1 MHKLIFCSATMALLV
16 SSLGWAQATVNES
29 LETSFIYVDVNKG
42 SDSNSGSQSSPLKT
56 IGAALNIATTN
67 NAAAIGTRIII
78 NPGTYREVLTITS
91 GQNQN
96 SNVPMTLQAAQNG
109 TVFISGAV
117 QYTSWAPYASNPSIY
132 TATWPNQWGLCAV
145 AGGGGPLEQQI
156 VRRREMIFVDGTPM
170 TQVMSLSQMIFPGTF
185 YVDETQALVYLWPP
199 SGTNMASA
207 DVEVPTNPHLMQ
219 VSSYN
224 GKPINGIVFRGLTF
238 EYANSCRGDGAF
250 FVQGS
255 VTNLLLDS
263 DSFLWN
269 NSQGLSINQSASNVT
284 VLNSTALHNGSAGF
298 HTFQVKN
305 ILWQGS
311 TASYNNWRGAQG
323 AYYIWDVGGYHLRG
337 DHSETITGGQTTNN
351 QTAGVHWDTDNQNVT
366 VTSLFDSHNVR
377 GNLSEKN
384 EGPLSITN
392 SKFCNS
398 ISASSDTSGF
408 TLRNSDNTSI
418 TNSTFYNN
426 SIAQALVTGV
436 AGGIPVTNWETGQN
450 YNMITQNLTLT
461 GNTLEGIGT
470 QQLFKDGFLGGPD
483 WTDFQ
488 STLKSDN
495 NTWWNATN
503 TTPFSVPTP
512 NNGTLESFAG
522 WQSATGQDLNSK
534 FVAPTTDPANACATT
549 DDGPDYWLLVDNGL
563 VTTDLAGN
571 AVFNVTTSSLG
582 GFSGNVTLTLDGVS
596 AIPGATATFSAGTIA
611 ANGTSALTL
620 NAAATTPPGTY
631 TFTVLANSGNVTRT
645 VTLSV
650 TVPKQTVRL
659 STTLLNFPNQTFNT
673 TSPPQ
678 TIIMTNLGNT
688 SLGMTSITTTPGFA
702 QTNTCGTSL
711 AAGASCNISVTFTPQ
726 KHAPYTGTL
735 TIKDSA
741 AGSQQTVALT
751 GTVI

>member
-1 MHKLIFCSATMALLV
+1 MHKLVFCSAAIALFV
-16 SSLGWAQATVNES
+16 SSLGWAQATVNEN
-29 LETSFIYVDVNKG
+29 LETSFIYVDVVKG

-56 IGAALNIATTN
+56 IGAALNIAKTN

-91 GQNQN
+91 GPDQN
-96 SNVPMTLQAAQNG
+96 STVPMTLQAAQNG
-109 TVFISGAV
+109 TVFVSGAV
-117 QYTSWAPYASNPSIY
+117 QYTGWAPDASNPNIY
-132 TATWPNQWGLCAV
+132 TATWPNQWDLCAA
-145 AGGGGPLEQQI
+145 AGGNGPLEQQI
-156 VRRREMIFVDGTPM
+156 VLRREMIFVDGTPM

-185 YVDETQALVYLWPP
+185 YVDETHALVYVWPP
-199 SGTNMASA
+199 SGTNMTTA
-207 DVEVPTNPHLMQ
+207 DVEVPTNPQLVQ
-219 VSSYN
+219 VTSYN

-238 EYANSCRGDGAF
+238 EYASSCRGDGAF

-284 VLNSTALHNGSAGF
+284 VLNSLALHNGSAGF
-298 HTFQVKN
+298 HTYQVKN

-337 DHSETITGGQTTNN
+337 DHNETITGGQTTNN

-377 GNLSEKN
+377 GTLSEKN
-384 EGPLSITN
+384 EGPLTITN

-398 ISASSDTSGF
+398 TYASSASSGF
-408 TLRNSDNTSI
+408 ALRNSENTSI

-426 SIAQALVTGV
+426 SIAQVLVTGV

-450 YNMITQNLTLT
+450 YNLITRNLTLT
-461 GNTLEGIGT
+461 GNTLDGIGT

-512 NNGTLESFAG
+512 NAGTLESFAG
-522 WQSATGQDLNSK
+522 WQSATGQDLHST
-534 FVAPTTDPANACATT
+534 FAAPATDPASECATT
-549 DDGPDYWLLVDNGL
+549 GQDYWLLADNIL

-571 AVFNVTTSSLG
+571 AVFNLTTSSVG
-582 GFSGNVTLTLDGVS
+582 GFTGNVKLALDGI
-596 AIPGATATFSAGTIA
+596 ATIPGATATLSAGTIPA
-611 ANGTSALTL
+611 MGASVLTF
-620 NAAATTPPGTY
+620 NAGITTPVGTY
-631 TFTVLANSGNVTRT
+631 TFTVLANSGNLTRT

-650 TVPKQTVRL
+650 TVPKQIMRL
-659 STTLLNFPNQTFNT
+659 SATLLNFLNQTFNT

-678 TIIMTNLGNT
+678 TIIMTNLGKS
-688 SLGMTSITTTPGFA
+688 SLSMTSIMTTTGFA

-726 KHAPYTGTL
+726 KLTPYTGTL
-735 TIKDSA
+735 TISDNA
-741 AGSQQTVALT
+741 TGSPQTVALT